1 MTHPDRDNKPE
12 WAPPNAGN
20 EFASFV
26 MRGVNTP
33 SPAGG
38 LPGKKR
44 RSLTVDEHV
53 DGVLSGNRMIL
64 ARTITLIE
72 SNAPAHR
79 DMGQEVLQ
87 RLMPHAGR
95 SMRVGIS
102 GVPGAGKSTFIEAL
116 GSMLCEQGHRVAV
129 LAVDPS
135 STLSGG
141 SILGDKTRM
150 ERLSAHPNA
159 YIRPSPTGG
168 NLGGVTE
175 KSRSTIQV
183 CEAAGYDVII
193 VETVGVG
200 QNEIAVRGMV
210 DCYMLLGIAGAGDDL
225 QGIKKGV
232 IEIADLFVVNKA
244 DGDNKARARR
254 TQAEMS
260 TVLHYLTPYTPEWS
274 VQALTCSALK
284 GDGVADVWESVTRFF
299 AHLKEHGWLEQR
311 RAQQNVGWLHELM
324 NQELRHLFLENPAV
338 AKELPHLEKEVAAGK
353 TPVYQA
359 AKSLLSCFQNKSR

>member
-12 WAPPNAGN
+12 WAPPNAGS

-38 LPGKKR
+38 VSGKRR
-44 RSLTVDEHV
+44 RSLTVDEYV

-274 VQALTCSALK
+274 VPALMCSALK
-284 GDGVADVWESVTRFF
+284 GDGVDEVWEAVTRFF
-299 AHLKEHGWLEQR
+299 AHLKDHGWLEQR
-311 RAQQNVGWLHELM
+311 RARQNVEWLHELM
-324 NQELRHLFLENPAV
+324 NQELRHLFLEHPNV
-338 AKELPHLEKEVAAGK
+338 AGVLPDMERDVATGK
-353 TPVYQA
+353 LPVYQA
-359 AKSLLSCFQNKSR
+359 AKSLLACFKPDPD